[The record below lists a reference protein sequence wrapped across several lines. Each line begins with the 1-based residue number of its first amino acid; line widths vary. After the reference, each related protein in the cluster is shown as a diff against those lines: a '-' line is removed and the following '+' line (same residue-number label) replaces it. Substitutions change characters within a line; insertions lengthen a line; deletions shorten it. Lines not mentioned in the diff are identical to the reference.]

1 MSGLLLAMGL
11 RSDDMFYVAALPLHL
26 NVQSSLARRMQLLMS
41 GLLWS
46 RTTEMREIL
55 FPVPFVLEI
64 IYIKCTLHDLE
75 STSQLY
81 FGSTTNKL

>member
-1 MSGLLLAMGL
+1 
-11 RSDDMFYVAALPLHL
+11 
-26 NVQSSLARRMQLLMS
+26 MS

-55 FPVPFVLEI
+55 FQVPFSPEI
-64 IYIKCTLHDLE
+64 IYITLHHLE

-81 FGSTTNKL
+81 FGSTTNNLCDHKSLFSEL